1 MNKQNLTPEEA
12 WQDFYTWVKQQPTWQ
27 TLSRAQKQ
35 YLDKTNRAVRDGTAG
50 ATRMI
55 AAFEKYA
62 PGRYVW
68 RVVFDVVT

>member
-50 ATRMI
+50 ATRI
-55 AAFEKYA
+55 SAAFEKYA

-68 RVVFDVVT
+68 RLVFDVVG